1 MLFCISAVHI
11 IFMFKIFVLIVCY
24 VKHICMFSQFGI
36 FLEIRMYENR
46 LSLHTRSRAVQFE
59 HTDNLLT
66 CNVVNYIWLDLIQ
79 GACNQSPDSQV
90 QEAPFPPMTLILITS
105 KSLPPSSA
113 GSIMVMAEHWF
124 GWASPQGI
132 FLDFALLSDKGQNV
146 PSLPRYFWHK
156 KASQPPTVR
165 SGLDSRLTPSKAPS
179 PLFVC
184 LFFFRL
190 PWLDHGRWPCSSKN
204 LAGTV

>member
-90 QEAPFPPMTLILITS
+90 QEAPFPPMTLITS

-113 GSIMVMAEHWF
+113 GSIMIMAEHWF
-124 GWASPQGI
+124 GWASPLGI
-132 FLDFALLSDKGQNV
+132 FLDLHYFLTRDKMSPLYPATFDTKKPASHPQLGLGWTLGWRLARRQV
-146 PSLPRYFWHK
+146 PSL
-156 KASQPPTVR
+156 
-165 SGLDSRLTPSKAPS
+165 
-179 PLFVC
+179 FVC
-184 LFFFRL
+184 FFFGYPGLITGDDRVQA
-190 PWLDHGRWPCSSKN
+190 K
-204 LAGTV
+204 T

>member
-90 QEAPFPPMTLILITS
+90 QEAPFPPMTLITS

-113 GSIMVMAEHWF
+113 GSIMIMAEHWF
-124 GWASPQGI
+124 CWASPQGI

-156 KASQPPTVR
+156 KASQPPTH
-165 SGLDSRLTPSKAPS
+165 S
-179 PLFVC
+179 
-184 LFFFRL
+184 
-190 PWLDHGRWPCSSKN
+190 
-204 LAGTV
+204 